1 MDIYSNNITDFSIVR
16 QWPTLNAL
24 WVSGNPFTDVS
35 LIADV
40 KGLRRLQLE
49 SNGID
54 DMSAFQKLEPTEYS
68 MNDGQSVWRDPVTV
82 NARETVSVRTAKGRM
97 GQYLTPKNISPAG
110 AHTILPLVP

>member
-1 MDIYSNNITDFSIVR
+1 
-16 QWPTLNAL
+16 
-24 WVSGNPFTDVS
+24 
-35 LIADV
+35 
-40 KGLRRLQLE
+40 
-49 SNGID
+49 
-54 DMSAFQKLEPTEYS
+54 